1 MEWLNNI
8 LRNLEGLF
16 TDATEY
22 AYANPKVGYLVVIFL
37 LLVWLVGLIF
47 DWKWTYARPGSWG
60 GNFFLDLLG
69 PTGFRFWLGVIIVIA
84 IVASAY
90 LSFRVK

>member
-8 LRNLEGLF
+8 LRNLERVF

-22 AYANPKVGYLVVIFL
+22 AYANPKVGYLVVILL
-37 LLVWLVGLIF
+37 LLVWLAGLIF
-47 DWKWTYARPGSWG
+47 DWKWTYTRPGSWG

-69 PTGFRFWLGVIIVIA
+69 PTAFRFWLGVIIMIA
-84 IVASAY
+84 IVACAY
-90 LSFRVK
+90 LYFRVK

>member
-1 MEWLNNI
+1 MPMRTLKWVLSS
-8 LRNLEGLF
+8 NLSAIGLACR
-16 TDATEY
+16 TDIR
-22 AYANPKVGYLVVIFL
+22 L
-37 LLVWLVGLIF
+37 
-47 DWKWTYARPGSWG
+47 KWTYARPGSWG

-90 LSFRVK
+90 LYFRVK

>member
-1 MEWLNNI
+1 MEPVSYTHLDVYKRQPQSGV
-8 LRNLEGLF
+8 LSSNLSAIGLAF
-16 TDATEY
+16 RTDIRLEMDIRQTR
-22 AYANPKVGYLVVIFL
+22 KL
-37 LLVWLVGLIF
+37 
-47 DWKWTYARPGSWG
+47 G

-90 LSFRVK
+90 LYFRVK